1 LFWKIE
7 NWKSK
12 TMNYVWNCMHGSIN
26 FSKFLNQNWR
36 FLSKLKKIKTKTKGF
51 FEKLELN
58 NTSHDMNKIQCG
70 FSHLLYVTY
79 LVNPIGSI
87 EGMANYNLSK
97 WLATCNGDN
106 LEMNE
111 CDFFIIFITTFDIF
125 SYLHETKIIL
135 DFIFSIL
142 NHVKELKPN

>member
-1 LFWKIE
+1 MFLQPNLKVLF
-7 NWKSK
+7 
-12 TMNYVWNCMHGSIN
+12 
-26 FSKFLNQNWR
+26 KF
-36 FLSKLKKIKTKTKGF
+36 KKITTKTEGF
-51 FEKLELN
+51 FEKLKLN

-87 EGMANYNLSK
+87 EGMVNYNLSK

-111 CDFFIIFITTFDIF
+111 CDFYFDF
-125 SYLHETKIIL
+125 HNNFWYF
-135 DFIFSIL
+135 FIFTCDKNNTWSYIL
-142 NHVKELKPN
+142 NNEPCEGIET